1 MKKINY
7 KLVCFV
13 SLFIVLLLGVNLIN
27 RDNYIPYKEFCK
39 KVNNENIDKVYYNNS
54 DKIKF
59 KEKNNDIVFTT
70 DNPRIENFKKDM
82 LLKGIHFK
90 EQVNI
95 GNSLSTLLSITLIGM
110 IAFIIYKK
118 TRKNAITIKEFNK
131 EDKTNVFFKDIAGN
145 EEAKENAKD
154 IVDFLK
160 YPEKYKTLNA
170 KSPKGIIF
178 YGEPGTGK
186 TMLARAIASEANVP
200 FYSACGSDFVEM
212 YVGVGASRVRKL
224 FKKAR
229 ENKKAVIFIDE
240 IDAIG
245 KKRATSIQN
254 TNEERE
260 QTLNALLTEM
270 SGFSNDENII
280 VIAATNRLDIL
291 DDALIRAGRFDRHI
305 EIGLPDKMAREK
317 IISLLLKHKKIDKNL
332 NIKDIAKKT
341 VYFSGAMLDSLINEA
356 SIFAIKDNS
365 EKITMSHI
373 DKAYL
378 KIIAGDERKDTS
390 FLTDEDKKITAI
402 HEAGHAVVTSFLN
415 LATISKISIIPT
427 IKGAGGF
434 CINIFE
440 DKMFKTK
447 KDIEH
452 QIISLYGG
460 RCAEEII
467 LGKENITTGAYN
479 DIEKATK
486 IIIDYISKYGMLDNN
501 ILSYDIL
508 KENKNIVKECK
519 NIASSLYNQ
528 AKNILIQNKNLLEN
542 LISELLEKETL
553 NEDEIYKIL
562 DFNIKYN

>member
-1 MKKINY
+1 MKKISY
-7 KLVCFV
+7 KIVCFV

-27 RDNYIPYKEFCK
+27 KDNYIPYTEFYK
-39 KVNNENIDKVYYNNS
+39 KVDNKNIDKIYYNDS

-59 KEKNNDIVFTT
+59 KEKNNDTVFTT
-70 DNPRIENFKKDM
+70 DNPRTENFKEDM
-82 LLKGIHFK
+82 LIKGISFK
-90 EQVNI
+90 EQINV
-95 GNSLSTLLSITLIGM
+95 GNSLSALLAIGLIG
-110 IAFIIYKK
+110 AVVFIIYKK
-118 TRKNAITIKEFNK
+118 TRKNAMTIKEFNQ
-131 EDKTNVFFKDIAGN
+131 EDKNNIFFKDIAGN

-160 YPEKYKTLNA
+160 YPEKYKSLNA
-170 KSPKGIIF
+170 KAPKGIIF

-245 KKRATSIQN
+245 KKRTTSMQN

-270 SGFSNDENII
+270 SGFSKDENII

-291 DDALIRAGRFDRHI
+291 DDALVRAGRFDRHI
-305 EIGLPDKMAREK
+305 EVGLPDKVAREK
-317 IISLLLKHKKIDKNL
+317 IISLLLKDKKINESL
-332 NIKDIAKKT
+332 SIKDIAKKT

-356 SIFAIKDNS
+356 SIIAIKDNS
-365 EKITMSHI
+365 DKINISHI

-390 FLTDEDKKITAI
+390 FLTFEDKKITAI

-427 IKGAGGF
+427 IKGTGGF
-434 CINIFE
+434 CLNIFE

-447 KDIEH
+447 KDIEN

-460 RCAEEII
+460 RCAEEIM
-467 LGKENITTGAYN
+467 LGKEDITTGAYN

-486 IIIDYISKYGMLDNN
+486 IIIDYVSKYGMLDNN
-501 ILSYDIL
+501 VLSYDVL
-508 KENKNIVKECK
+508 KEDKNILIEYK
-519 NIASSLYNQ
+519 NLASLLYEK
-528 AKNILIQNKNLLEN
+528 AKNILIENKKVLEN

-553 NEDEIYKIL
+553 NEDEIYNIIA
-562 DFNIKYN
+562 FNKNN